1 MTLKFT
7 AFCFYLILHFKG
19 YFGQASNVLPLC
31 TENLSNETLCKLD
44 SKSDPILPPKP
55 WPLKIQ
61 PIIHLKSV
69 TKVDEALQY
78 VTLDLQMTMLWT
90 DKRIAFKGIGA
101 RIVSDNEL
109 KKFWH
114 TKPWYFNKVSEE
126 YYRSGT
132 VHINK
137 RRSLYVEEV
146 RVNFA
151 CQMDFRHFPFDSHV
165 CNATFGNFGYTED
178 HVMVD
183 MATLWYTKSHTNQ
196 PMINKSQ
203 EVLIINDTTTQ
214 FNFEISLLEP
224 FASMCENARFSATG
238 ISLKLS
244 RKRSG
249 VPYSSFFI
257 PTGTFTVVSMVSF
270 LIQPDAVPGR
280 MGLIVTL
287 LLISSNVY
295 AQVDHHG
302 FSNMDVWAIG
312 SQIPIIFAL
321 FQYGLVL
328 LLSRYCNIKRSFRKF
343 DCMSACIIATYYFGF
358 NCYFWGLA
366 SRPEYLIYL

>member
-1 MTLKFT
+1 MFKVHFF
-7 AFCFYLILHFKG
+7 AFCCLILHFKG
-19 YFGQASNVLPLC
+19 YFGQANVLPLC

-61 PIIHLKSV
+61 PRIHLKSV
-69 TKVDEALQY
+69 TKVDEASQY
-78 VTLDLQMTMLWT
+78 VTLDLQMTMLWI
-90 DKRIAFKGIGA
+90 DDRIAFKGIRRRLISESEVKA
-101 RIVSDNEL
+101 
-109 KKFWH
+109 FWH
-114 TKPWYFNKVSEE
+114 TKPWYFNTLSEE

-132 VHINK
+132 VYIEPPEV
-137 RRSLYVEEV
+137 LYVEDV
-146 RVNFA
+146 RLSFS

-165 CNATFGNFGYTED
+165 CNATFGNFGLSEAR
-178 HVMVD
+178 VIVD
-183 MATLWYTKSHTNQ
+183 RVTLWYTKSHTYQ
-196 PMINKSQ
+196 PKIETIK

-214 FNFEISLLEP
+214 FDFEMSLLEP
-224 FASMCENARFSATG
+224 FASMCDDLAFSAAG
-238 ISLKLS
+238 ISMKLT
-244 RKRSG
+244 RKRIG

-295 AQVDHHG
+295 AQVDDHG
-302 FSNMDVWAIG
+302 FSNIDVWAIG

-343 DCMSACIIATYYFGF
+343 DCVSACIIATYYFGF

-366 SRPEYLIYL
+366 SRPQYLI

>member
-1 MTLKFT
+1 
-7 AFCFYLILHFKG
+7 
-19 YFGQASNVLPLC
+19 
-31 TENLSNETLCKLD
+31 
-44 SKSDPILPPKP
+44 
-55 WPLKIQ
+55 
-61 PIIHLKSV
+61 
-69 TKVDEALQY
+69 
-78 VTLDLQMTMLWT
+78 
-90 DKRIAFKGIGA
+90 
-101 RIVSDNEL
+101 
-109 KKFWH
+109 
-114 TKPWYFNKVSEE
+114 
-126 YYRSGT
+126 
-132 VHINK
+132 
-137 RRSLYVEEV
+137 
-146 RVNFA
+146 
-151 CQMDFRHFPFDSHV
+151 
-165 CNATFGNFGYTED
+165 
-178 HVMVD
+178 
-183 MATLWYTKSHTNQ
+183 
-196 PMINKSQ
+196 MINKSQ

-302 FSNMDVWAIG
+302 FSNLDVWAIG

-328 LLSRYCNIKRSFRKF
+328 LMMKYCNVKKSFRKF
-343 DCMSACIIATYYFGF
+343 DCVSACIVATYYFGF

-366 SRPEYLIYL
+366 SRHEWISYHSNSKPKGIFEKSVGRKIIRVLEKRIVELAKCCFWRTLCQALYLSTYYAGSCIFLTIVNYVRQIKRSHSIHMFSLQIDTKSPWFLSSTTLNCPSL